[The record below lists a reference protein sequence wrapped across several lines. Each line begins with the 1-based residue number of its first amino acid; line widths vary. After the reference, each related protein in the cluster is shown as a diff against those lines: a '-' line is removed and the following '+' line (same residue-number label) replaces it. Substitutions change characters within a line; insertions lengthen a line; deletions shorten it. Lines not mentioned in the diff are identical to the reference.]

1 MNITK
6 PTHRNPWAWVPSLYF
21 AEGIPYVV
29 VMTVSVIMYKKLGI
43 SNTDIALYTSWL
55 YLPWAIKPLW
65 SPFVD
70 MFLTKRF
77 WVVSTQL
84 LISIALVGVAFTI
97 SMPSFLVLT
106 LSIFALMAFS
116 SATHDIA
123 ADGFYMLGL
132 NEPQQAAFVGIRST
146 FYRIAMIAGQGALV
160 VLAGTLESRIGI
172 PQAWSITFLVIAVMF
187 AVLCLYHRFIL
198 PYPTSDKSTL
208 QISNS
213 FLADTVLDNDKNITT
228 PYPLLTKEGKIY
240 PPAFGRK
247 GRSFFNSGSK
257 LNNINKEFIHTFV
270 IFFKRKDILVILLF
284 LLFYRFAEAQLVK
297 LVSPFLLDP
306 RDKGGL
312 GLATS
317 EVGIVYGT
325 VGIIAL
331 TAGGLLGG
339 YAISKK
345 GLRWWLWP
353 MVIIMHTPD
362 LMFVYLSHFQ
372 PTNLLFINIAVALE
386 QFGYGFGF
394 TAYAMYMI
402 YISQGEHKTAHFAI
416 CTGIMALGMML
427 PGMMSGKIQE
437 LVGYQHFFLWVMI
450 STIPGFIVAALVKID
465 PGFGRK
471 KLG

>member
-1 MNITK
+1 MTNRQ
-6 PTHRNPWAWVPSLYF
+6 THRNPWAWVPSLNF
-21 AEGIPYVV
+21 ASGIPYVV

-84 LISIALVGVAFTI
+84 LISIVLIGIAFTI
-97 SMPSFLVLT
+97 STSSFLVLT
-106 LSIFALMAFS
+106 FTIFAFMSFS

-123 ADGFYMLGL
+123 VDGFYMLGL

-146 FYRIAMIAGQGALV
+146 FYRIAMVAGQGVLV
-160 VLAGTLESRIGI
+160 ILAGTLEPRIGI
-172 PQAWSITFLVIAVMF
+172 PQAWSVTFFVIAALF

-198 PYPTSDKSTL
+198 PYPVSDRSTL
-208 QISNS
+208 EDQSKG
-213 FLADTVLDNDKNITT
+213 VL
-228 PYPLLTKEGKIY
+228 
-240 PPAFGRK
+240 
-247 GRSFFNSGSK
+247 S
-257 LNNINKEFIHTFV
+257 EFIHTFV
-270 IFFKRKDILVILLF
+270 IFFKRKDIWVILLF
-284 LLFYRFAEAQLVK
+284 LFFFRFAEAQLMK

-306 RDKGGL
+306 RDIGGL
-312 GLATS
+312 GLTTS

-345 GLRWWLWP
+345 GLWWWLWP

-362 LMFVYLSHFQ
+362 LMFVYLSYFQ
-372 PTNLLFINIAVALE
+372 PANLLFVNIAVALE

-427 PGMMSGKIQE
+427 PGMISGKIQE
-437 LVGYQHFFLWVMI
+437 LVGYPHFFLWVMI
-450 STIPGFIVAALVKID
+450 STVPGFIVAALVKID
-465 PGFGRK
+465 PEFGK
-471 KLG
+471 KRAEV